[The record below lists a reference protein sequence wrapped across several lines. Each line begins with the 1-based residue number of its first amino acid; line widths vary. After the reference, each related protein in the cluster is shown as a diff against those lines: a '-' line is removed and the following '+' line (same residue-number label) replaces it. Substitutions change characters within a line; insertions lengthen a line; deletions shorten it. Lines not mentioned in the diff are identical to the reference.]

1 MDAKEKDLLIE
12 IHVKANDGR
21 EKNFTGYPVAPGR
34 ILTARHGLLSDV
46 AADAK
51 IIKLRW
57 HELDAQD
64 ERRRWRPATVIWEDG
79 PLDAALLQ
87 CDFPDGLTGYGWL
100 SDQPPR
106 ETNPPTRWASAGI
119 ARAGDKSKTA
129 SGSFDFHGNVYSA
142 ASNKLRFDI
151 GVEDGASEAAYWTGS
166 SGMPI
171 FVERRIIGVA
181 MSCDEATEARRFKAS
196 PVRLMLRDPEFRKAI
211 GYDSWEKR
219 RKEARAALLDCLVTS
234 GPVRAALGEALEI
247 GPRDDPKDWDPK
259 DWAGALADKLLETE
273 IDEAIQS
280 VYQAQTRLGQR
291 CRAEDRI
298 ALCEVMGL
306 ILPVRYDEG
315 VIDCARTRCSMPED
329 VFLELPAGIVTVA
342 EVIMAGIY
350 GRPARFKPLRDRN
363 MFPEGAYAL
372 PESPESGFDSDGA
385 ALGRNSHAHL
395 CNKLLAGE
403 ESPFD
408 AFMVSSFVKEATVY
422 RADGVKEHELM
433 GMAADELEHRATYR
447 KCRYYFILKL
457 SDRGAGHPPELVAVK
472 NLKSRY
478 PFLDFVIMGHAED
491 GNIIRQ
497 EQRRFRILREVLPS
511 ATENKP

>member
-1 MDAKEKDLLIE
+1 MDAKEKDVLIE
-12 IHVKANDGR
+12 IHVAADDGR
-21 EKNFTGYPVAPGR
+21 EQNFTGYPVAPGR

-51 IIKLRW
+51 IIELRW
-57 HELDAQD
+57 HELNAQD
-64 ERRRWRPATVIWEDG
+64 ERRRWRPATVIWQDG

-106 ETNPPTRWASAGI
+106 ETNSPTRWASAGI

-151 GVEDGASEAAYWTGS
+151 GVEDAASEAAYWTGS

-211 GYDSWEKR
+211 GYDAREKR
-219 RKEARAALLDCLVTS
+219 RDEARAALLDCLIAS
-234 GPVRAALGEALEI
+234 GPVRAALGEALKI
-247 GPRDDPKDWDPK
+247 GPRGDPK
-259 DWAGALADKLLETE
+259 DWAGMLADKLLETE
-273 IDEAIQS
+273 IDGAIQS
-280 VYQAQTRLGQR
+280 VYLARDSLDQR
-291 CRAEDRI
+291 CRAEDRDV
-298 ALCEVMGL
+298 LCEVMGL
-306 ILPVRYDEG
+306 ILPVSYDEG
-315 VIDCARTRCSMPED
+315 VINGARTRRSMPQA
-329 VFLELPAGIVTVA
+329 VLLVLPAGIETVA
-342 EVIMAGIY
+342 EVIMAGVH
-350 GRPARFKPLRDRN
+350 GRPARFKPLRDRDK
-363 MFPEGAYAL
+363 FPEGADAL
-372 PESPESGFDSDGA
+372 SEPPESGFDSDGSA
-385 ALGRNSHAHL
+385 YERNIHAHL
-395 CNKLLAGE
+395 CNKLLAGD
-403 ESPFD
+403 ESFFD
-408 AFMVSSFVKEATVY
+408 AFMVSTFVKEATTY
-422 RADGVKEHELM
+422 RADGVKEHELI
-433 GMAADELEHRATYR
+433 GIAADELEDRATYR
-447 KCRYYFILKL
+447 QRRYYFILKL
-457 SDRGAGHPPELVAVK
+457 PDTGDGRPPKLVAVE

-478 PFLDFVIMGHAED
+478 PLLDFVILGHARD

-497 EQRRFRILREVLPS
+497 ERRRFRILREILPG